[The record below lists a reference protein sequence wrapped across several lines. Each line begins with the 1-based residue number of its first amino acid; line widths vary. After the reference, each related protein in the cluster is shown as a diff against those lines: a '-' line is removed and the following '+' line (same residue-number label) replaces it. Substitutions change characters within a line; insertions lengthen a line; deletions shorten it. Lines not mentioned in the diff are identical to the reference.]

1 MTELSHG
8 IVVRCISKIRS
19 TLRIPGRYQEG
30 FVIKLVDDLME
41 EIRKGLES
49 NAASLQQRRIAHIKF
64 LGELYNYA
72 AINNAVV
79 FETLYAILTFG
90 YETPERAAELDPQG
104 DFFRIRLIIVL
115 LSTCGKY
122 FTKSVNLLSCKRM
135 RLIHI
140 C

>member
-1 MTELSHG
+1 
-8 IVVRCISKIRS
+8 
-19 TLRIPGRYQEG
+19 
-30 FVIKLVDDLME
+30 ME

-140 C
+140 CWGNESSRP